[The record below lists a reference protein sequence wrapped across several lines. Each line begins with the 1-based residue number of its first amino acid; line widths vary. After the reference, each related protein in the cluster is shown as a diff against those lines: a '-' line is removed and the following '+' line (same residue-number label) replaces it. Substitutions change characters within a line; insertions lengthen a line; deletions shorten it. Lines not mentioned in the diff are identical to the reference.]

1 MTKLRRS
8 SRARSDGKSPRS
20 VTSKAKCASK
30 LSSEARWRK
39 RSLDW
44 RSWYSRERSTC
55 ASWKTRRCSSG
66 KRSRQQSS
74 PMRNRATLA
83 SLVALPSSERVVRDP
98 GQTTEQRP
106 LNLSNPS
113 LSSTP
118 PARNRTS
125 AMMTYPP
132 EMQLIGVEVLHS
144 HLCSC
149 SVPTKTVALMLAV
162 ASSCSKPSRNSSSR
176 KLRSAR

>member
-20 VTSKAKCASK
+20 VTLKAKCASK
-30 LSSEARWRK
+30 LNREARWRK
-39 RSLDW
+39 RSLVW

-55 ASWKTRRCSSG
+55 ASWRTRQCSLG
-66 KRSRQQSS
+66 KRSRQQSL
-74 PMRNRATLA
+74 PMKNRATLA
-83 SLVALPSSERVVRDP
+83 SFLALPSSERAVRDP

-106 LNLSNPS
+106 LNPSNPS

-118 PARNRTS
+118 PARSRTS

-132 EMQLIGVEVLHS
+132 GMQLIGAEVLLS

-149 SVPTKTVALMLAV
+149 SVPIKTVALMLAV

-176 KLRSAR
+176 KLRSVR